1 MADLVTEPL
10 PQTEHTIEK
19 TEEMN
24 GVKRCQ
30 WLCKVCSAYARA
42 GPLLR
47 KGAYRGQKVTVG
59 ADGLVYV
66 VTKDGDRIILPAV
79 YWALAFK
86 EAHDSIWACHLRGP
100 PTYERLSHM
109 K

>member
-42 GPLLR
+42 GVR
-47 KGAYRGQKVTVG
+47 SFEASYFCATCSRAKKGRVTLCNKARRLQHGNHPTNG
-59 ADGLVYV
+59 AA
-66 VTKDGDRIILPAV
+66 TTA
-79 YWALAFK
+79 
-86 EAHDSIWACHLRGP
+86 
-100 PTYERLSHM
+100 
-109 K
+109 